1 MPRYASQNLAA
12 IDPEFRKAHGIG
24 QGGGDPKKRRYA
36 YGKSNN
42 VLVAQ
47 GAELFANGFTIR
59 LMPLYDESAK
69 DENGNRSFVNFREG
83 EIFGDWCRM
92 YTCANWVG
100 NPGICF
106 VIHDGNE
113 QLNPYDS
120 PYHVLRSAV
129 WNNSSNSKSGIAHP
143 TLGRLFDE
151 LLSNNFVPKSH
162 VGSLRK
168 PEKTLFVSASGVYLN
183 EQGQAHLGA
192 FFDMEKKDARIIGL
206 KTSAAMSL
214 HSALAVRD
222 ESTGEFASGDMLS
235 FGAGK
240 LVTFLPETYA
250 GDGKNRPAI
259 SVDGPTGVKV
269 PKYAQQSNPVLVG
282 YPPSRSS
289 MTHFCV
295 VHDQYNGQDIT
306 LEPYAEKLVA
316 DSKSFDEYM
325 YVPTYEEQAEMLV
338 QAFPREAL
346 EYAWQ
351 DHPEYLR
358 TLPRG
363 TTTVDMGGRSVE
375 ELEEAPAPA
384 VAPRQS
390 FTRPAAPPRP
400 TGVPQSTAAAADVT
414 TAGELSEDEEAG
426 VDNMFASAAPSAAP
440 APAPRAPANT
450 ADIIARARAAAA
462 RNR

>member
-12 IDPEFRKAHGIG
+12 IDPEFRKANNIG

-59 LMPLYDESAK
+59 LMPLYEESAR
-69 DENGNRSFVNFREG
+69 DEQGNRQFVNFREG
-83 EIFGDWCRM
+83 KAFGDWCRLF
-92 YTCANWVG
+92 TCANWVG

-113 QLNPYDS
+113 ELNLYDS
-120 PYHVLRSAV
+120 PYHVLRNVV
-129 WNNSSNSKSGIAHP
+129 WDNSSSTKRGVAHP

-151 LLSNNFVPKSH
+151 LISKNFVPNSH

-183 EQGQAHLGA
+183 DQGQLYLGA
-192 FFDMEKKDARIIGL
+192 FSDDNKKNARIIGL
-206 KTSAAMSL
+206 KTSAAAAL
-214 HSALAVRD
+214 YSALEVRD
-222 ESTGEFASGDMLS
+222 DATGDFVSGDMLS
-235 FGAGK
+235 FAPSK
-240 LVTFLPETYA
+240 LVTFLPERYV
-250 GDGKNRPAI
+250 GDGKNRPAL
-259 SVDGPTGVKV
+259 SVDGPAGVKV
-269 PKYAQQSNPVLVG
+269 PKYAQQSHPVVVG
-282 YPPSRSS
+282 YPPSRSD
-289 MTHFCV
+289 MTHFAV
-295 VHDQYNGQDIT
+295 IHDQYNGQDVA

-316 DSKSFDEYM
+316 ESKSWDEYM
-325 YVPTYEEQAEMLV
+325 YFPTYEEQAEMLV

-351 DHPEYLR
+351 GHPEYLR

-363 TTTVDMGGRSVE
+363 TTTVDMGDRDVE
-375 ELEEAPAPA
+375 DLEGPNAP
-384 VAPRQS
+384 VAAQRQS
-390 FTRPAAPPRP
+390 FTRPAEAPSRP
-400 TGVPQSTAAAADVT
+400 TGVPQSAAVAQNVTAAA
-414 TAGELSEDEEAG
+414 ELSEDEEAG
-426 VDNMFASAAPSAAP
+426 VDNMFAAASPAP

>member
-12 IDPEFRKAHGIG
+12 IDPEFRKSHGIG

-47 GAELFANGFTIR
+47 GAELFANGFTLR
-59 LMPLYDESAK
+59 LMPLYDEAAK
-69 DENGNRSFVNFREG
+69 DEQGNRQFVNFREG
-83 EIFGDWCRM
+83 EVFGDWCRLF
-92 YTCANWVG
+92 TCANWVG

-113 QLNPYDS
+113 ELNLYES
-120 PYHVLRSAV
+120 PYHILRNVA
-129 WNNSSNSKSGIAHP
+129 WDNSSNSKRGIAHP

-151 LLSNNFVPKSH
+151 LLSKNFVPNSH

-183 EQGQAHLGA
+183 EQGQAYLGA
-192 FFDMEKKDARIIGL
+192 FSDENKKNARIIGL
-206 KTSAAMSL
+206 KTSAAQSL

-222 ESTGEFASGDMLS
+222 EATNDFVSGDMLS

-240 LVTFLPETYA
+240 LITFLPETYA
-250 GDGKNRPAI
+250 GDGKNRPAL
-259 SVDGPTGVKV
+259 SVDGPTGVKM
-269 PKYAQQSNPVLVG
+269 PKYAQQSRQVLVG

-289 MTHFCV
+289 MTHFAV
-295 VHDQYNGQDIT
+295 IHDQYNGQDVT

-316 DSKSFDEYM
+316 DSKSWDEYM
-325 YVPTYEEQAEMLV
+325 YFPTYEEQAEMLA

-351 DHPEYLR
+351 NHPEYLR

-363 TTTVDMGGRSVE
+363 TTTVDMSDRNVE
-375 ELEEAPAPA
+375 DLEEHDAP
-384 VAPRQS
+384 APRQS
-390 FTRPAAPPRP
+390 FTRPAAAAPSRP
-400 TGVPQSTAAAADVT
+400 TGVAPAAAAAQDVT

-426 VDNMFASAAPSAAP
+426 VDNMFASASPTSP
-440 APAPRAPANT
+440 PPRVPANT
-450 ADIIARARAAAA
+450 ADIIARARAAAS